1 MAAEDSG
8 YLNHAN
14 DETKLSVFFFKRSA
28 EFTLIRSLIAAVHDK
43 RRYSVFLQKR
53 IKSDPNTC

>member
-1 MAAEDSG
+1 MAAEHSG

-14 DETKLSVFFFKRSA
+14 DEAKLSVFFRKSA

-43 RRYSVFLQKR
+43 RRYSVCPQNKT
-53 IKSDPNTC
+53 KSDPNAC